1 MNVEMDFV
9 SDWQEIMI
17 GDMTADGLQFSNSM
31 PKDSLVIRYFTFLR
45 KKGGLTPRPR
55 RVHRSNEFLCPP
67 DRLTGLNRLVNVLEK
82 GQDIS
87 PYLSKQVDNISSID
101 GMFNDWGVLH
111 LHLGDRPDARDGR
124 FIARTG
130 PLLFLYLMKDD
141 AYLIN
146 VYEHGDWTDKSIL
159 QTVYDNWP
167 ELLKPFVLE
176 GVIGLSQQN
185 TEEQHAS
192 LRNAGV
198 SVILELKD
206 VNGDTLVI
214 APPVLGI
221 TTSRDAMQ
229 DVRAYQGQ
237 VKELRKIEE
246 YVHENSSLFQE
257 TFKGEIPDPLRLKLV
272 HEDDKWS
279 VVEQSTGARFDLIMS

>member
-9 SDWQEIMI
+9 SDWHDIMI
-17 GDMTADGLQFSNSM
+17 GDITADGLQFSSATQ
-31 PKDSLVIRYFTFLR
+31 KDSLVIRYFTHLR
-45 KKGGLTPRPR
+45 KKGGQTPRPR
-55 RVHRSNEFLCPP
+55 RVHRSNEFVCPP
-67 DRLTGLNRLVNVLEK
+67 ELLTGFNQLVDVLEQ
-82 GQDIS
+82 GQDIT
-87 PYLSKQVDNISSID
+87 PYLSKQVDNISAID

-130 PLLFLYLMKDD
+130 PLLFLYLVKDD

-159 QTVYDNWP
+159 QTVQDNWP
-167 ELLKPFVLE
+167 ELIKPFIFK
-176 GVIGLSQQN
+176 GAIGLSHQY
-185 TEEQHAS
+185 TEEQHAA

-198 SVILELKD
+198 SVPLELKD

-214 APPVLGI
+214 APPGLGI

-237 VKELRKIEE
+237 VNQLRRIER
-246 YVHENSSLFQE
+246 YVHENPDLFQE
-257 TFKGEIPDPLRLKLV
+257 AFRGNVPEPLRLKFV

-279 VVEQSTGARFDLIMS
+279 VVEQSTGVRLNLNMS